1 MQSDYI
7 SGIRELIGTEFILL
21 PSVSLIIQDNDGNI
35 LMARHHHNNWWVL
48 PGGMIEPDETP
59 QQAAIRE
66 AKEETGLTVSLINIH
81 GVYGGEEFRIQY
93 ANGDRVGYIMIVF
106 QAKIDS
112 GQPFPDGN
120 EIRQIE
126 FMSLNRIRS
135 SDTAKWVTTVLFEQ
149 RR

>member
-7 SGIRELIGTEFILL
+7 SRIRKLIGTEFILL
-21 PSVSLIIQDNDGNI
+21 PSVSLIIKDNDDNI
-35 LMARHHHNNWWVL
+35 LMARHQHNNWWVL

-59 QQAAIRE
+59 HQAAVRE
-66 AKEETGLTVSLINIH
+66 AKEETDLTVSLLNIH

-93 ANGDRVGYIMIVF
+93 ANGDRVGYVMIVF